1 MFVDHLY
8 SSGFAGTGSGPV
20 VVGQA
25 PPPCDPELGK
35 WKRWMEVSNVSSV
48 SNVCCWRKTPHLFQI
63 GQIQRFILVSV
74 VNDCYHMQDRQP

>member
-8 SSGFAGTGSGPV
+8 SSGFTGTGSGPV

-35 WKRWMEVSNVSSV
+35 WKRWMHGWKYQMYQVFLMYVVGGKNSSLC
-48 SNVCCWRKTPHLFQI
+48 SKRLLSHA
-63 GQIQRFILVSV
+63 G
-74 VNDCYHMQDRQP
+74 